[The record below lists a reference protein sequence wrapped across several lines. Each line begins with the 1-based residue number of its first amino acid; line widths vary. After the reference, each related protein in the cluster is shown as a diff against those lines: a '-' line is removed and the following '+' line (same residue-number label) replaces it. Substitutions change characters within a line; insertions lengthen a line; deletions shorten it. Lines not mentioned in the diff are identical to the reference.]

1 MKGWQ
6 GRAAVALTRLCL
18 ETYGTTCHLCG
29 EPGADTADHVIAR
42 NRGGTNAISNL
53 KPAHG
58 SCNSARG
65 DMDLAE
71 WFAKHPKRSA
81 SVVPSRRWFG

>member
-6 GRAAVALTRLCL
+6 GRASQALTRLCL

-29 EPGADTADHVIAR
+29 QPGATTADHLVPR
-42 NRGGTNAISNL
+42 NKGGSNALANL
-53 KPAHG
+53 APAHG

-65 DMDLAE
+65 DMDLIE
-71 WFAKHPKRSA
+71 WFEKHPKPSQRIA
-81 SVVPSRRWFG
+81 PSRAWFG